1 MVFEKLKAMIA
12 KQLGIAE
19 EKITL
24 YSRIDKDLGADSL
37 DIVEMLMDVENTWD
51 ITIEDEDVQGFATV
65 GDVVKYIESL
75 IK

>member
-19 EKITL
+19 EKITPD
-24 YSRIDKDLGADSL
+24 SRIDKDLGADSL

>member
-24 YSRIDKDLGADSL
+24 DSRIDKDLGADSL

-65 GDVVKYIESL
+65 GDVVKFIE
-75 IK
+75 KHKG